1 MAAVRNGI
9 LARMQKATLLALAAA
24 LAAAL
29 PAAET
34 NVVDAI
40 ALGRL
45 GTGVSDDG
53 WTAAGLDNYAASS
66 DSALRFNAKDDRLVS
81 PVFPRPVTRVVLR
94 AMSSSAA
101 NRRLAFTSSSAAN
114 RRLAFTPLRGDGTAA
129 TNLTRRCAY
138 SPSRYAFPEQ
148 TLAWPWSAR
157 VTAFRVQLEGGGST
171 GWGIKALSVV
181 FDDPA
186 PGTAV
191 VVR

>member
-40 ALGRL
+40 ALGCL

-66 DSALRFNAKDDRLVS
+66 DSALRFNAKDDLLVS

-101 NRRLAFTSSSAAN
+101 NRRLAFT
-114 RRLAFTPLRGDGTAA
+114 PLRGDGTAA
-129 TNLTRRCAY
+129 TNLTRLCAY
-138 SPSRYAFPEQ
+138 SPTRSAFPEQ

-157 VTAFRVQLEGGGST
+157 VTKFRVRLEGDST
-171 GWGIKALSVV
+171 TAWGIKTMSLV

-191 VVR
+191 VIR

>member
-9 LARMQKATLLALAAA
+9 LARMQKATLIALAAA

-53 WTAAGLDNYAASS
+53 WTAAGLDNYAVSS
-66 DSALRFNAKDDRLVS
+66 DSALRFNARDDSLVS
-81 PVFPRPVTRVVLR
+81 PAFARPVTRIVLQVR
-94 AMSSSAA
+94 SSSAA
-101 NRRLAFTSSSAAN
+101 H
-114 RRLAFTPLRGDGTAA
+114 RRLAFTPLRSNGSAA
-129 TNLTRRCAY
+129 TNLTRLCDY
-138 SPSRYAFPEQ
+138 SPTDSSFPEQ
-148 TLAWPWSAR
+148 TLTWPWSAH
-157 VTAFRVQLEGGGST
+157 VTKFRVRLEGDST
-171 GWGIKALSVV
+171 TAWGIKTMSLV

-191 VVR
+191 VIR

>member
-53 WTAAGLDNYAASS
+53 WTAAGLDNYATSS

-81 PVFPRPVTRVVLR
+81 PVFPRPVTR
-94 AMSSSAA
+94 
-101 NRRLAFTSSSAAN
+101 AFH
-114 RRLAFTPLRGDGTAA
+114 L
-129 TNLTRRCAY
+129 
-138 SPSRYAFPEQ
+138 
-148 TLAWPWSAR
+148 
-157 VTAFRVQLEGGGST
+157 
-171 GWGIKALSVV
+171 
-181 FDDPA
+181 
-186 PGTAV
+186 
-191 VVR
+191 